1 LRNVWKTYQLGEIPL
16 HAVKGMDLKIDRGDF
31 MVVLGAS
38 GSGKSTL
45 MNLMGALDVPSKGHI
60 YLDGDDISKMEE
72 SDLAQARGKKIGFVF
87 QQFNLM
93 PVLTA
98 LQNVM
103 MPMIFL
109 GIPQEEREKRGKE
122 LLSVVGLGERMDH
135 KPGELSG
142 GEQQRV
148 AIARSLANDPEVIL
162 ADEPTGN
169 LDSKTGEQIMKL
181 IGDLHRNEKK
191 TIIMVTHDINLVKYA
206 HRTIYLKDGKIIRD
220 GRRKKRR

>member
-1 LRNVWKTYQLGEIPL
+1 MRNVWKTYQLGEIPL